1 VAAAEVLAA
10 DWEEA
15 AASVAAAR
23 VVAGS
28 VCAWYEE
35 HPEHT

>member
-1 VAAAEVLAA
+1 VAVVPVAAVDLGA
-10 DWEEA
+10 DLEEA

-28 VCAWYEE
+28 LC
-35 HPEHT
+35 